1 MERRE
6 TDPTQ
11 QPLADNTVSS
21 TPESRRILMLGG
33 TGSIGRATVTA
44 LVARGHR
51 VVCIARPKAGSGGKW
66 TQEKTR
72 RILKGTE
79 VIFGDVTDPTFLSEQ
94 VFQDQPFDAVVS
106 CMASRTGEPKDAWA
120 IDYQAHA
127 DVLSHAKEAGVKQM
141 VLLSAICVQKP
152 RLVFQHAKLKFEQEL
167 MASGLSYS
175 IVRPT
180 AYFKSLVAQVDRV
193 KKGKA
198 FLLFGDGTLT
208 ACKPI
213 SDRDLAEYMTDCL
226 QDEALQNKILPIGG
240 PGPAITLRDQGE
252 YLFKLLGK
260 EPRFKSVPAS
270 FLDRIATVL
279 DWFGKV
285 VPLLADKAELA
296 RIGHYY
302 ATESMLV
309 LDPETGRYDADAT
322 PETGSETLFDYCKRL
337 MDGTE
342 TADKVD
348 YDLF

>member
-1 MERRE
+1 
-6 TDPTQ
+6 
-11 QPLADNTVSS
+11 
-21 TPESRRILMLGG
+21 MLGG

-44 LVARGHR
+44 LVARGHQ

-66 TQEKTR
+66 TQEKTSR
-72 RILKGTE
+72 LLQGAE
-79 VIFGDVTDPTFLSEQ
+79 VLFGDVTDSKFLSEQ
-94 VFQDQPFDAVVS
+94 VFQTQSFDAVVS

-127 DVLSHAKEAGVKQM
+127 DLLTLAKAAGVNQM

-152 RLVFQHAKLKFEQEL
+152 RLVFQHAKLKFEKQL
-167 MASGLSYS
+167 MESGLTYS

-180 AYFKSLVAQVDRV
+180 AYFKSLVGQVDRV
-193 KKGKA
+193 KKGKT

-213 SDRDLAEYMTDCL
+213 SDRDLAEYMADCL
-226 QDEALQNKILPIGG
+226 QDEALQNKVLPIGG

-260 EPRFKSVPAS
+260 EPRFQSVPAS
-270 FLDRIATVL
+270 FLARIATVL
-279 DWFGKV
+279 DWCGKIIP
-285 VPLLADKAELA
+285 PLAAKAELA

-309 LDPETGRYDADAT
+309 LNPETGRYDADAT
-322 PETGSETLFDYCKRL
+322 PETGSETLLDYCQRL

-348 YDLF
+348 YDLFG